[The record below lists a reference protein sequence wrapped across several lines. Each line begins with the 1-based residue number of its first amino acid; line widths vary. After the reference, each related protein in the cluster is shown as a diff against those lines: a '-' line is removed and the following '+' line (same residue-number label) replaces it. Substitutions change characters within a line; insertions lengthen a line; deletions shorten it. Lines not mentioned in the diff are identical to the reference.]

1 MDALLDCVA
10 QVNSDAAVELRM
22 FLAHYQ
28 QAKAAFKLTVEFD
41 GSGGQVSA
49 VWVGPR
55 RFKVGE

>member
-1 MDALLDCVA
+1 MEPLLDCVA
-10 QVNSDAAVELRM
+10 SVAPEAAVELRM
-22 FLAHYQ
+22 FLAHYR
-28 QAKAAFKLTVEFD
+28 QAGAAFKLTVEFD